1 MNVTNQSMESEDLA
15 FMGKINASI
24 SHELKNIMAII
35 SETSG
40 LLNDLMEMADRG
52 KKIDSE
58 MVRGC
63 CRDIEEE
70 IQRGFATIK
79 QMNRFAHSVDE
90 RVETVDLNKILKLM
104 IGLAG
109 FLSYASDIQFDADG
123 EDSVQ
128 ITTSPF
134 RLQNLIY
141 RSLVFAFNQA
151 GTQGKVAT
159 GMTPEENGGA
169 RISFAGF
176 ETQTTDTFFTD
187 DATLQLA
194 ASIGAEFKLHTDC
207 RGFDILLADRSA
219 G

>member
-1 MNVTNQSMESEDLA
+1 MNGTNQSMESEDLA

-52 KKIDSE
+52 KKVDPE

-90 RVETVDLNKILKLM
+90 RFETVDLNKILKLM
-104 IGLAG
+104 IGLSG

-123 EDSVQ
+123 QDGVQ
-128 ITTSPF
+128 ITTCPF

-141 RSLVFAFNQA
+141 RSLIFAFNQA
-151 GTQGKVAT
+151 GTRGKVAM
-159 GMTPEENGGA
+159 GMHPEDNGGA
-169 RISFAGF
+169 RISIAGF
-176 ETQTTDTFFTD
+176 EIQTADTFFTD

-194 ASIGAEFKLHTDC
+194 ASIGAELNVHADR
-207 RGFDILLADRSA
+207 RGFDIQLPNRSV